1 MEFFCE
7 NAEAECACDKIWKG
21 RIGQIRQH
29 GDTIEMEISGKG
41 SSLYAIIGKYAYGK
55 YLCIPGWGIAS
66 PLAELDDCFWNREQL
81 EKRIGRVDAITVSE
95 AIKTLSKHV
104 EDVG

>member
-7 NAEAECACDKIWKG
+7 NTEAEYACDRIWKG
-21 RIGQIRQH
+21 DIKGIRCH
-29 GDTIEMEISGKG
+29 GSTIEMDISGKG
-41 SSLYAIIGKYAYGK
+41 SAMHVIIGEYAYGR
-55 YLCIPGWGIAS
+55 YLCIPDWGVGS
-66 PLAELDDCFWNREQL
+66 PLAGLDDSFWNREQL

-95 AIKTLSKHV
+95 AIKALSRYM

>member
-7 NAEAECACDKIWKG
+7 NTEAEYACDRIWKG
-21 RIGQIRQH
+21 KINGIRHH
-29 GDTIEMEISGKG
+29 GSTMEMDISGKG
-41 SSLYAIIGKYAYGK
+41 SAMHVIIGEYAYGR
-55 YLCIPGWGIAS
+55 YLCIPDWGIGS
-66 PLAELDDCFWNREQL
+66 PLAGLDDSFWNREQL

-95 AIKTLSKHV
+95 AIKALSRYM